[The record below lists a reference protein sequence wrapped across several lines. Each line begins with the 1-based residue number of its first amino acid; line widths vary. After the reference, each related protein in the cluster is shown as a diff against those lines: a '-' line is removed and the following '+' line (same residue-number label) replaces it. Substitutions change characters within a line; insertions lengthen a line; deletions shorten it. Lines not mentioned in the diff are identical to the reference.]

1 MINRDNFELI
11 EVMLSGTKKMKY
23 IINGIRYNNEKA
35 IINITVEQP
44 NLDIVNDK
52 VAENFENEEIGY
64 DILINEEKVKLIKG
78 IFYKTIQKELE
89 NNNLKYFKETLDLT
103 YIKIGESWGL
113 EIENKDK
120 FFDIFISKLKQEQ

>member
-1 MINRDNFELI
+1 
-11 EVMLSGTKKMKY
+11 MKY